1 MGFRE
6 GVLSEGVCIELIGL
20 HWTSSTVILC
30 PVKLSISPRRITLL
44 LTLTVLFLFFVN
56 FVPALLWMAG
66 WQFGPKMVP
75 LKNFASPLFF
85 PASDTSIP
93 TWYSSVAL
101 LLCSILL
108 ATIAATRKLHGER
121 YALHWAGLSIIFLL
135 LSIDEVARLHETVGA
150 AVGKFLIESAG
161 FSPTGFLHYT
171 WIVAGAISALVVL
184 LTYLGF
190 LFHLPRRTFNLFLLS
205 GVVFCAGA
213 LGFELLELQLTA
225 ASFES
230 GRYMWE
236 DMSVATQRRLI
247 IQGSIED
254 GLEMMGV
261 VIFVYAL
268 LSYMGSCVDEITI
281 KIGTKGE

>member
-1 MGFRE
+1 M
-6 GVLSEGVCIELIGL
+6 GL
-20 HWTSSTVILC
+20 HGALPSVILC
-30 PVKLSISPRRITLL
+30 LMKLTISPRRIALL
-44 LTLTVLFLFFVN
+44 LTLSVLFLFFVN
-56 FVPALLWMAG
+56 FIPALLWMAG

-75 LKNFASPLFF
+75 LKNFASPLFY

-108 ATIAATRKLHGER
+108 ATIAATRKLQGER
-121 YALHWAGLSIIFLL
+121 YVLHWAVLSIIFLL
-135 LSIDEVARLHETVGA
+135 LSVDEVARIHETVGTA
-150 AVGKFLIESAG
+150 LGKAFIEFIG
-161 FSPTGFLHYT
+161 FSSTGFLHYT
-171 WIVAGAISALVVL
+171 WIVAGAIFVLLVL
-184 LTYLGF
+184 LTYLRF
-190 LFHLPRRTFNLFLLS
+190 LFHLPSKTLRLFLLS

-213 LGFELLELQLTA
+213 LGFELLELQLTS

-230 GRYMWE
+230 GRYVWE
-236 DMSVATQRRLI
+236 DMSVATQRRMI

-268 LSYMGSCVDEITI
+268 LSYMSSNLNEITI
-281 KIGTKGE
+281 KIGTRGV

>member
-1 MGFRE
+1 M
-6 GVLSEGVCIELIGL
+6 GL
-20 HWTSSTVILC
+20 HGTSSDIILC

-56 FVPALLWMAG
+56 FVPALLWIAG
-66 WQFGPKMVP
+66 WQIGPKMVP
-75 LKNFASPLFF
+75 LKDFASPLFF
-85 PASDTSIP
+85 PASDTSVP

-108 ATIAATRKLHGER
+108 ATIAATRKLQGER

-135 LSIDEVARLHETVGA
+135 LSVDEVARVHETVGTA
-150 AVGKFLIESAG
+150 MGKSFIEFVG

-171 WIVAGAISALVVL
+171 WIVAGAFFALVVL
-184 LTYLGF
+184 LTYLKF
-190 LFHLPRRTFNLFLLS
+190 LFHLPRKTLRLFLLS

-213 LGFELLELQLTA
+213 LGFELLELQLTS

-230 GRYMWE
+230 GRYVWE
-236 DMSVATQRRLI
+236 DMSVATQRRMI

-268 LSYMGSCVDEITI
+268 LSYMSSYLNEITI
-281 KIGTKGE
+281 KIGIKGE